1 MAEVNN
7 DIEKYLRGELT
18 PAEMHALEQRALQDP
33 FLAEALEGAEHAG
46 VENFSIDIAMLRQSI
61 HEKSKQK
68 KRKIIALN
76 EWGLYSGI
84 AAGLV
89 LLAVSTY
96 VIFLSINQLNESKIA
111 QANDSNADIQQ
122 YLADQ
127 ATADTLDIPA
137 APEEYKR
144 QERKPQRSVASRKR
158 RSADLA
164 QGEGPISNAT
174 LAQPS
179 SRGIQSSAE
188 PVSNEAYISKKEN
201 EREVLAELS
210 EPPVVMKDGVDTKDQ
225 TTETKKE
232 ALTDDRQKAQLSV
245 APTKN
250 HVPRSIK
257 GKVVAAEDE
266 NPIPG
271 VNVIVKGTNIATL
284 TDVKGNYEITLPGPE
299 STLTFAFIG
308 YASEEV
314 PAIDKSEIIVRMNE
328 DVTALSE
335 VVVVGYGTSANEP
348 GSEPAETIF
357 EMAEPVGGHRY
368 FKKYLE
374 EKQRYPEEA
383 FEQNI
388 EGRVT
393 VQFTVEPDGSLSDFK
408 IVKGLGYGCDD
419 ELIRLI
425 KEGPAWTPSKSNSRP
440 VKEKVKVRLKFEKPD
455 K

>member
-1 MAEVNN
+1 
-7 DIEKYLRGELT
+7 
-18 PAEMHALEQRALQDP
+18 
-33 FLAEALEGAEHAG
+33 
-46 VENFSIDIAMLRQSI
+46 
-61 HEKSKQK
+61 
-68 KRKIIALN
+68 
-76 EWGLYSGI
+76 
-84 AAGLV
+84 V

-137 APEEYKR
+137 APEAYR
-144 QERKPQRSVASRKR
+144 NQERKAQRSVASRKR
-158 RSADLA
+158 RSRDLA
-164 QGEGPISNAT
+164 QGEGPTSSAT

-188 PVSNEAYISKKEN
+188 PVSNEEYISKKEI

-210 EPPVVMKDGVDTKDQ
+210 EPPVVLKDGVDTEDQ
-225 TTETKKE
+225 TMETKKE
-232 ALTDDRQKAQLSV
+232 ALTADDRQKAKVSV
-245 APTKN
+245 APMMN

-314 PAIDKSEIIVRMNE
+314 PAIDKSEIVVRMNE

-335 VVVVGYGTSANEP
+335 VVVVAYGTSANEP
-348 GSEPAETIF
+348 GSEPAETTF

-374 EKQRYPEEA
+374 EKLRYPEQA

-393 VQFTVEPDGSLSDFK
+393 VQFTVEPDGILSDFR
-408 IVKGLGYGCDD
+408 IVKGLGYGCDE

-425 KEGPAWTPSKSNSRP
+425 KEGPAWSPSKSNNRP
-440 VKEKVKVRLKFEKPD
+440 VKEKVKVRLKFEKPG